1 MAAPNAINPTAPA
14 VNAGP
19 RAAAPTASRAI
30 AATMPTIQ
38 PIASGPAFARLMAD
52 KDNSPI
58 PAAAINTAAPNVT
71 NPTAPAESVGAT
83 LFATSIKPPIAT
95 AIPAITPIAS
105 GPALAN

>member
-1 MAAPNAINPTAPA
+1 
-14 VNAGP
+14 
-19 RAAAPTASRAI
+19 
-30 AATMPTIQ
+30 
-38 PIASGPAFARLMAD
+38 MAD

-58 PAAAINTAAPNVT
+58 PAAAINTAAPNAT